1 MEDEQGPDLPSCLKH
16 QEKQSKRET
25 SLLTLDY
32 RPQRRVTPERRDMMD
47 GSLVI
52 AQLPAWSISRPQH
65 RKGTKTE
72 AVGVTMV
79 KGQSRKFECRE
90 PREAGIH
97 RRSSR
102 RRELPGEGRA
112 AEICRAPPPVPCCVL
127 WAPALRK
134 PPKTREGAS
143 GEGRAEGS
151 SELTRS
157 QESFMSPP
165 ARAENLRHTWGD
177 SQKRTASVVG

>member
-1 MEDEQGPDLPSCLKH
+1 MEDEQRPDLPSCLKH

-90 PREAGIH
+90 PREAGI
-97 RRSSR
+97 RRQSSR
-102 RRELPGEGRA
+102 RRELQGEGRA

-127 WAPALRK
+127 WAPAVYLGNHLRLRK
-134 PPKTREGAS
+134 EPAERDGQKDLRSSRGARNRSCPHQPGQKTFVIR
-143 GEGRAEGS
+143 GE
-151 SELTRS
+151 T
-157 QESFMSPP
+157 
-165 ARAENLRHTWGD
+165 ARRGLPL
-177 SQKRTASVVG
+177 